1 MTPSAAANEPPIA
14 NHIAAADCDDL
25 RQLSTNR
32 HNVRRAGVAP
42 EDPVAGLQHTPV
54 LAVPAWVQDSALLDA
69 IAAAVVATDTA
80 GTIFYC
86 NAAAEQLYG
95 YPREE
100 MLGANVMQLLV
111 EPVDEVPAAVIMET
125 VLGGERWSGRFRVR
139 RHGGSCVVV
148 RITDTPITEQGRL
161 VGVIGVAEPVSE
173 DQVDASMPVTSHIE
187 SAALRLAEQMRQA
200 METRAVIEQAKGMLI
215 AAHGCTPDAA
225 FQMLSE
231 SSQRSNRKL
240 RDVARAMVD
249 RAQSG

>member
-1 MTPSAAANEPPIA
+1 MTTEDATTPPR
-14 NHIAAADCDDL
+14 HS
-25 RQLSTNR
+25 LSL
-32 HNVRRAGVAP
+32 
-42 EDPVAGLQHTPV
+42 D
-54 LAVPAWVQDSALLDA
+54 VPAWVQDSALLDA
-69 IAAAVVATDTA
+69 ITAAVVATDTA

-111 EPVDEVPAAVIMET
+111 EPVDQVPAAVIMET
-125 VLGGERWSGRFRVR
+125 VLAGERWSGRFRVR
-139 RHGGSCVVV
+139 RQGGSNIVV
-148 RITDTPITEQGRL
+148 RITDTPITEQGRV
-161 VGVIGVAEPVSE
+161 VGVIGLAEPVS
-173 DQVDASMPVTSHIE
+173 DDRVDGSMSVTPHIE
-187 SAALRLAEQMRQA
+187 SAALRLAEQMREA

-225 FQMLSE
+225 FQMLSQ

-240 RDVARAMVD
+240 RDVANAMVE